1 MAKVGVLGLQ
11 GAVIEHVRS
20 IEACGVEAVVVKK
33 VEELADL
40 DGLILPGGESTT
52 MRKLIDKY
60 GFMEPLKE
68 FASKGKPMFGTCAG
82 LILIAKD
89 LVDDPEPHL
98 GLFDVTVERN
108 SFGRQRESFEADL
121 SIQGLDEPFVGVFI
135 RAPHIVKAGENVE
148 ILAKHEGR
156 IVAAREGQFLG
167 CSFHPEL
174 TEDHRFTELFIE
186 MVKKSVETK
195 VEI

>member
-1 MAKVGVLGLQ
+1 MITIGVLGLQ
-11 GAVIEHVRS
+11 GAVSEHVRS
-20 IEACGVEAVVVKK
+20 VEACGAEAVIVKR
-33 VEELADL
+33 VEDL
-40 DGLILPGGESTT
+40 EGIDGLILPGGESTT

-68 FASKGKPMFGTCAG
+68 FAAKGKPMFGTCAG
-82 LILIAKD
+82 LILLAKE
-89 LVDDPEPHL
+89 LVGYAEPHL

-108 SFGRQRESFEADL
+108 SFGRQKESFEAEL
-121 SIQGLDEPFVGVFI
+121 HIRGLDEPFIGVFI
-135 RAPHIVKAGENVE
+135 RAPHIVKAGINVE
-148 ILAKHEGR
+148 ILAMHNGR

-186 MVKKSVETK
+186 MVRESVAIHEG
-195 VEI
+195 